1 MKMKLE
7 TNLPVVFL
15 TLLVIAIVIL
25 GYLELKKLNE
35 RIKMLEYL
43 NKEKKIKDPPEKVD
57 NVVADKVANDVEQ
70 KVVNNG
76 GQKHHK
82 VISPETNNRV
92 QEWQMNNE
100 KDNIINTLNKK
111 EEYIEEIEGDQH
123 VFFNGGMFPQP
134 PMMYKV
140 MGVDERDDIIDK
152 INNDETINFENIQEE
167 ETLINEIGSGGNKE
181 IIIEDGDVSDNG
193 DIEEQGVEVKEE
205 SPDIS
210 DGGSGDESVEESVEE
225 INLKELS
232 EEEDFSKNKINVD
245 ESFSVNE
252 LKAICKN
259 LGLQLSGNK
268 TTLIKRIMDNQ

>member
-1 MKMKLE
+1 MKLE

-43 NKEKKIKDPPEKVD
+43 NKEKKVKSPPEKVD
-57 NVVADKVANDVEQ
+57 NVVADKVVDDVEQ
-70 KVVNNG
+70 KIVNNG
-76 GQKHHK
+76 DQKHHE
-82 VISPETNNRV
+82 VISSETNNRV

-140 MGVDERDDIIDK
+140 MGVDERDEIIDK

-167 ETLINEIGSGGNKE
+167 ETLINEIGGEGNKE
-181 IIIEDGDVSDNG
+181 IIIEGGDISDNG
-193 DIEEQGVEVKEE
+193 DIEEQCVEVKDE
-205 SPDIS
+205 SSDIS
-210 DGGSGDESVEESVEE
+210 GDGSGEESVEESVEE

-245 ESFSVNE
+245 ESFSVNQ